1 MSEPTILDTI
11 VARRRQDVAE
21 AKAAVSQAELGARL
35 AGAPEP
41 IDFAERLR
49 RDAPMAVIAEVKRA
63 SPSKGD
69 IAPGLDAVAQALKYA
84 RGGAA
89 GISVLT
95 EPTWFKGSLADMA
108 GVRDAIGPMGEA
120 RPAVLR
126 KDFIIDE
133 YQVIEGRVNGAD
145 SVLLIVASLSDERL
159 AALMDCSRDL
169 GMEPL
174 VEVNNSDEMERA
186 LASGASV
193 IGINN
198 RDLRTFNVDLGT
210 TDRLAGM
217 VGSSALLAALS
228 GISTREDVER
238 FQAAGAGAV
247 LVGEALMVAGDPG
260 AKIGELRALTPNPS
274 PDAAGEGSRADS
286 RFTIHDSKAATR

>member
-1 MSEPTILDTI
+1 MPEATILDTI

-21 AKAAVSQAELGARL
+21 AKAARPAAEVQAAL
-35 AGAPEP
+35 AGAPAP
-41 IDFAERLR
+41 IDFEQRLR

-69 IAPGLDAVAQALKYA
+69 IAPGMDAVAQAMKYA
-84 RGGAA
+84 LGGAA

-95 EPTWFKGSLADMA
+95 EPTWFKGSLEDLA
-108 GVRDAIGPMGEA
+108 GVRQAIEALGEA

-126 KDFIIDE
+126 KDFIIDA
-133 YQVIEGRVNGAD
+133 YQVLEARVAGAD
-145 SVLLIVASLSDERL
+145 SVLLIVAALADDELGSLL
-159 AALMDCSRDL
+159 ALCREL

-174 VEVNNSDEMERA
+174 VEVNNADEMARA
-186 LASGASV
+186 LAAGAAV

-217 VGSSALLAALS
+217 VSGGVLLAALS
-228 GISTREDVER
+228 GIAERGDVER
-238 FQAAGAGAV
+238 FQAAGAAAV
-247 LVGEALMVAGDPG
+247 LVGEALMVAGNPAG
-260 AKIGELRALTPNPS
+260 KIRELRGDGVERQSPTTEPNP
-274 PDAAGEGSRADS
+274 AGVP
-286 RFTIHDSKAATR
+286 

>member
-11 VARRRQDVAE
+11 VARRKQDVAE
-21 AKAAVSQAELGARL
+21 AKAAVPQSELGARL
-35 AGAPEP
+35 ASAPEP
-41 IDFAERLR
+41 IGFAERLR

-84 RGGAA
+84 TGGAA

-95 EPTWFKGSLADMA
+95 EPTWFKGTLADMA
-108 GVRDAIGPMGEA
+108 GVRDAIELMGDA

-126 KDFIIDE
+126 KDFIVDE
-133 YQVIEGRVNGAD
+133 YQVLEGRVHGAD
-145 SVLLIVASLSDERL
+145 SVLLIVASLDDTRL
-159 AALMDCSRDL
+159 AALMECSRDL

-174 VEVNNSDEMERA
+174 VEVNNAAEMERA
-186 LASGASV
+186 LAAGATV

-217 VGSSALLAALS
+217 VGGSALLAALS

-238 FQAAGAGAV
+238 FQSAGAGAV
-247 LVGEALMVAGDPG
+247 LVGESLMVASDP
-260 AKIGELRALTPNPS
+260 AARIQELRGVPV
-274 PDAAGEGSRADS
+274 
-286 RFTIHDSKAATR
+286 AATP

>member
-1 MSEPTILDTI
+1 MAEPTILDTI
-11 VARRRQDVAE
+11 VARRRDDVAA
-21 AKAAVSQAELGARL
+21 AKAARPLTELEAAL
-35 AGAPEP
+35 PAAPAVIGFEQ
-41 IDFAERLR
+41 RLR

-69 IAPGLDAVAQALKYA
+69 IATGMDAVAQAMKYA
-84 RGGAA
+84 TGGAA

-95 EPTWFKGSLADMA
+95 EPTWFKGTLADMA
-108 GVRDAIGPMGEA
+108 GVRAAVESLGDA

-133 YQVIEGRVNGAD
+133 YQVVEARVHGAD
-145 SVLLIVASLSDERL
+145 TVLLIVASLGDERL
-159 AALMDCSRDL
+159 ASLMACSRSL

-174 VEVNNSDEMERA
+174 VEVNNAAEMERA
-186 LASGASV
+186 LASGARV
-193 IGINN
+193 IGVNN
-198 RDLRTFNVDLGT
+198 RDLRSFNVDLAT

-217 VGSSALLAALS
+217 VGEDVLLAALS

-247 LVGEALMVAGDPG
+247 LVGEALMVADDPA
-260 AKIGELRALTPNPS
+260 AKIRELRGS
-274 PDAAGEGSRADS
+274 PRHAVAN
-286 RFTIHDSKAATR
+286 T

>member
-1 MSEPTILDTI
+1 MPEPTILDTI
-11 VARRRQDVAE
+11 VARRREDVAK
-21 AKAAVSQAELGARL
+21 AKTLWPAAVLSQSL
-35 AGAPEP
+35 AQAPEA

-69 IAPGLDAVAQALKYA
+69 IAPGMDAVAQAMKYA
-84 RGGAA
+84 NGGAA

-95 EPTWFKGSLADMA
+95 EPTWFKGTLEDMA
-108 GVRDAIGPMGEA
+108 GVRAAIESLGDA

-126 KDFIIDE
+126 KDFIVDR
-133 YQVIEGRVNGAD
+133 YQVLEARVAGAD
-145 SVLLIVASLSDERL
+145 TVLLIVASLTDDDL
-159 AALMDCSRDL
+159 TDLMAYSREL

-174 VEVNNSDEMERA
+174 VEVNNASEMERA
-186 LASGASV
+186 LSAGASV

-198 RDLRTFNVDLGT
+198 RDLRSFNVDLGT

-217 VGSSALLAALS
+217 VSGGALLAALS
-228 GISTREDVER
+228 GISTRSDVER

-247 LVGEALMVAGDPG
+247 LVGESLMVADDP
-260 AKIGELRALTPNPS
+260 ARKIQELRGMALTPS
-274 PDAAGEGSRADS
+274 PPLPTPVGRGRGGEAGAR
-286 RFTIHDSKAATR
+286 

>member
-21 AKAAVSQAELGARL
+21 AKAAVSPAELGGRL

-41 IDFAERLR
+41 IDFADRLR

-69 IAPGLDAVAQALKYA
+69 LAPGLDAVAQALKYA
-84 RGGAA
+84 NGGAS

-95 EPTWFKGSLADMA
+95 EPTWFKGTLADMA
-108 GVRDAIGPMGEA
+108 GVREAIDSMGAA

-133 YQVIEGRVNGAD
+133 YQVVEGRVNGAD

-174 VEVNNSDEMERA
+174 VEVNNPEEMERA

-198 RDLRTFNVDLGT
+198 RDLRTFNVDLRT

-217 VGSSALLAALS
+217 VGGSALLAALS

-247 LVGEALMVAGDPG
+247 LVGESLMLAADPG
-260 AKIGELRALTPNPS
+260 AKIEELRGVGLHPS
-274 PDAAGEGSRADS
+274 APFPDGEGEQLAKGGVR
-286 RFTIHDSKAATR
+286 

>member
-1 MSEPTILDTI
+1 MPEATILDTI

-21 AKAAVSQAELGARL
+21 AKAARPAAEVQAAL
-35 AGAPEP
+35 AGAPAP
-41 IDFAERLR
+41 IDFEQRLR

-69 IAPGLDAVAQALKYA
+69 IAPGMDAVAQAMKYA
-84 RGGAA
+84 LGGAA

-95 EPTWFKGSLADMA
+95 EPTWFKGSLEDLA
-108 GVRDAIGPMGEA
+108 GVRQAIEALGEA

-126 KDFIIDE
+126 KDFIIDA
-133 YQVIEGRVNGAD
+133 YQVLEARVAGAD
-145 SVLLIVASLSDERL
+145 SVLLIVAALADDELGSLL
-159 AALMDCSRDL
+159 ALCREL

-174 VEVNNSDEMERA
+174 VEVNNADEMARA
-186 LASGASV
+186 LAAGAAV

-217 VGSSALLAALS
+217 VSGGVLLAALS
-228 GISTREDVER
+228 GIAERGDVER
-238 FQAAGAGAV
+238 FQAAGAAAV
-247 LVGEALMVAGDPG
+247 LVGEALMVAGNPA
-260 AKIGELRALTPNPS
+260 AKIRELRGDDVERQSPTTEPNP
-274 PDAAGEGSRADS
+274 AGVP
-286 RFTIHDSKAATR
+286 